1 MIALKSIMVF
11 FLVLVLSMG
20 SMAQERRIKSK
31 IYSCPTD
38 STYQIKIIREDI
50 FETDYVALYVPEGI
64 ELEKQDKKVGFKI
77 FWYSYTDEGRFS
89 LVVNPRQIY
98 LRTGHD
104 NPNPNYL
111 FWLYSITPETYSK
124 LSELS
129 KDTNF
134 INEAYTSETSKYK
147 SYWLK
152 NAISDSASTNDH
164 YYIAYQNLKTIIDKF
179 NSNLDDDNKIKLPN
193 YQDFLKINRFQM
205 VYSAQDLIVSPIIK
219 KEKSKED

>member
-20 SMAQERRIKSK
+20 SMAQDSSIKSK
-31 IYSCPTD
+31 IYRCPTD
-38 STYQIKIIREDI
+38 STYQVKVIREDI
-50 FETDYVALYVPEGI
+50 FETDYFALYVPEGL
-64 ELEKQDKKVGFKI
+64 ELEKQEKKVGFKVL
-77 FWYSYTDEGRFS
+77 WYSYTDEGRFS
-89 LVVNPRQIY
+89 LVVNPRQMY

-104 NPNPNYL
+104 NPHPNYL
-111 FWLYSITPETYSK
+111 FWLNSITPEIYSK

-152 NAISDSASTNDH
+152 DAISDSASTNEH

-179 NSNLDDDNKIKLPN
+179 NSNLDDDNKIELPN
-193 YQDFLKINRFQM
+193 YQDFLKINRLQM